1 MSRLLTMMLVS
12 SLMIALPASE
22 INPVYREIKD
32 FMAGGVRGGMDLFD
46 D

>member
-12 SLMIALPASE
+12 SSMIALPASE
-22 INPVYREIKD
+22 INAVYREIKD
-32 FMAGGVRGGMDLFD
+32 FMAGGVRGSIGLFD